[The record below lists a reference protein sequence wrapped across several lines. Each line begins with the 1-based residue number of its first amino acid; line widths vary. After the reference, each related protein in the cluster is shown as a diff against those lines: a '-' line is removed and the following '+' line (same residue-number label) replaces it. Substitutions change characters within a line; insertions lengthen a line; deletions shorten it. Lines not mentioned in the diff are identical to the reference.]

1 MKILKIEKID
11 YSEDVYNLHIE
22 DNHNYFANDICV
34 SNCHSL
40 KGNEVRKVA
49 ENAINCTIRIG
60 CTGTMPDQKSSKMQI
75 EGMLGPI
82 IHRVTAKE
90 LIDGGQASDII
101 IKIPYI
107 VHPSKI
113 LDKLKGSTFEIEK
126 DFLEKYEPRNNA
138 IRAIIKKHKTKNH
151 NCLILVDH
159 KDHANILFEKIK
171 ELNDGDTFLVTGDMP
186 APEREKIRQYTNNN
200 EKVVIVAT
208 YGVFSTGISIKK
220 LHCVIF
226 GSAGKSKIKVLQSI
240 GRGLRLHK
248 DKKGLILYDIG
259 DNLKYSEKHL
269 QERIDMYTKA
279 QFNID
284 VFELNLIKE

>member
-1 MKILKIEKID
+1 MKIKKIEKIEYID
-11 YSEDVYNLHIE
+11 DVYNLHIE

-40 KGNEVRKVA
+40 KGAEVRKVA
-49 ENAINCTIRIG
+49 ENSINCNIRLG
-60 CTGTMPDQKSSKMQI
+60 CTGTLPEQKSAKMQV
-75 EGMLGPI
+75 EGMLGPV
-82 IHRVTAKE
+82 IHTVTAKE
-90 LIDGGQASDII
+90 LIDGGHASDVI
-101 IKIPYI
+101 IKIPYLI
-107 VHPSKI
+107 HDEKVVDKI
-113 LDKLKGSTFEIEK
+113 KGSTFEIEK
-126 DFLEKYEPRNNA
+126 SFLEKNDPRNNV
-138 IRAIIKKHKTKNH
+138 IKSIIKKHKTKKH

-159 KDHANILFEKIK
+159 KEHANTLFNKIK
-171 ELNDGDTFLVTGDMP
+171 ELNDGETFLVSGDMH
-186 APEREKIRQYTNNN
+186 ALERERIRQYTNEN
-200 EKVVIVAT
+200 ENVVIVAT
-208 YGVFSTGISIKK
+208 YGVFSTGVSIKK

-284 VFELNLIKE
+284 VFELQLKG